1 MAKKYIILDT
11 ETTGLHVKEGHR
23 IIEIGAVL
31 LNDRK
36 KSEDH
41 FHTYLNPMRLIDDE
55 ATQVHGITNKDLND
69 KPLFEDIAEEFLE
82 FVDGATL
89 VIHNAEF
96 DVGFLNN
103 ELAIHKKITI
113 TDDKII
119 DTLVIARKKHPGM
132 PNNLDALCKRYNISE
147 QKRGLHDAKSDCELL
162 AQVYIELI
170 GGRQSNLDLNK
181 LEESN
186 SSQTEKIKPKLWKK
200 RDIKLLT
207 DSELQRHSEFISK
220 FISDAMWNKKEEN

>member
-1 MAKKYIILDT
+1 MREVVVDI
-11 ETTGLHVKEGHR
+11 ETTGLDHKKGDK
-23 IIEIGAVL
+23 IIEIACLELINHIPTDNYYNTYINPNGKEISDGAF
-31 LNDRK
+31 K
-36 KSEDH
+36 
-41 FHTYLNPMRLIDDE
+41 
-55 ATQVHGITNKDLND
+55 VHGISESFLSD
-69 KPLFEDIAEEFLE
+69 KPLFSEIADDFLS
-82 FVDGATL
+82 FIGDSQILA
-89 VIHNAEF
+89 HNASF

-103 ELAIHKKITI
+103 ELAINKKITI

-186 SSQTEKIKPKLWKK
+186 SSQTEKIKPKLWEK